1 MFFSSMKHLSDENFL
16 AAVKPSYK
24 FIISETK
31 PLFSS
36 SYFSS
41 QKGKT
46 NFKPY

>member
-31 PLFSS
+31 SLFSS
-36 SYFSS
+36 YFLS

-46 NFKPY
+46 NFKLY